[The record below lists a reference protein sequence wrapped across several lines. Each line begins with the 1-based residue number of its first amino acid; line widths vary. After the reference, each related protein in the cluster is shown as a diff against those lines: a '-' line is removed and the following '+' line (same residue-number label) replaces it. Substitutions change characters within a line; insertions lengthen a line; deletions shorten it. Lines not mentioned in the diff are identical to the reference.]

1 MLSSTELSALKIQ
14 NKLLGKCLQVTEGT
28 EGGRVSLGKCS
39 PRSPIQEWRWHQE
52 SQAVSNYHTGE
63 CLTAPREQYE
73 GVHLQPCVFRT
84 ASGKD
89 GDRREAGSQVWTCS
103 RKGHLT
109 VVGKGLHLTATKES
123 TLVFLS
129 RGHKKVI
136 ILRMEKRNFPRMIIA
151 S

>member
-1 MLSSTELSALKIQ
+1 MALA
-14 NKLLGKCLQVTEGT
+14 
-28 EGGRVSLGKCS
+28 
-39 PRSPIQEWRWHQE
+39 PREPGCQ
-52 SQAVSNYHTGE
+52 HTGE

-89 GDRREAGSQVWTCS
+89 GDRREPGSQVWTCS
-103 RKGHLT
+103 REGHLT
-109 VVGKGLHLTATKES
+109 VVGKGLHLTATKQS